1 MTGNDFIHLSKA
13 MCFIYLIVVICLFQ
27 ERVMAELK
35 EIFGESGHSPT
46 IRDLQ
51 KMTYLEQVIKE
62 TLRLY
67 PPVPAFGRRINED
80 LKIGLSISC

>member
-1 MTGNDFIHLSKA
+1 
-13 MCFIYLIVVICLFQ
+13 
-27 ERVMAELK
+27 MAELK

-62 TLRLY
+62 TFRLY
-67 PPVPAFGRRINED
+67 PPAPVFGRRINED
-80 LKIGLSISC
+80 LKIGLSISCLFLMSQSLSSRKCHEVLSIYCLWL

>member
-1 MTGNDFIHLSKA
+1 MKGNNIIHMSKA
-13 MCFIYLIVVICLFQ
+13 MCVLHLTVLNSLFQ

-62 TLRLY
+62 TLRLF
-67 PPVPAFGRRINED
+67 PPALAFGRRINED
-80 LKIGLSISC
+80 LQIGLSISC